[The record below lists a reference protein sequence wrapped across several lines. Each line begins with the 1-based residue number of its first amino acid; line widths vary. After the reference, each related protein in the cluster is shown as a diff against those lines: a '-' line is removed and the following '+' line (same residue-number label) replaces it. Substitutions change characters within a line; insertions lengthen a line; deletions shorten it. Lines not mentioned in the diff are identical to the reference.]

1 MAESRYVRRTEPVLF
16 RPTTRAWVL
25 QRPLPG
31 VSFEDFT
38 REAMLDLIQRYKAGA
53 RNLRPSL
60 AIGGSEGLAFRSAR
74 NP

>member
-1 MAESRYVRRTEPVLF
+1 
-16 RPTTRAWVL
+16 VL

-60 AIGGSEGLAFRSAR
+60 AIGGCEGLAFRSAR